1 MLIGKNKRK
10 VGKRA
15 LCLIFAFLLSI
26 NSFAAIVSDND
37 GSAFVTKAEFE
48 ALKDNFA
55 SQVDQYNTSIDSKI
69 DGAIAAYLAG
79 GQLQKKA
86 MEKPI
91 LSGPIYTYDNT
102 GDSTRMRYVYG
113 PPVAVGTLKCAQWAD
128 SSPYGNTAMYTMVT
142 TSNDHNK
149 STWWQTKLLVSDID
163 DTKRIAAWN
172 GRSIKAYDELDIS
185 YAYFNL
191 SDVNWGS
198 PAANMQLTKSN
209 YNTRVGQRINFYG
222 YAIASF
228 YAVASINAE
237 PATETN
243 IYVNRINNYWGDIRN
258 QNTILLGNNIAYDC
272 FSNMDA
278 NRNWRYNGTHENLKQ
293 SVTSASTQTL
303 SYVTNGLF
311 SGTTSLMG
319 LFANAHTTTNRV
331 TTGSKSNFTSTVSN
345 RAYQSTASSRT
356 GVKWN
361 TGEIWYY
368 PGIGFETYYLSN
380 WNQLYLPDLD
390 NFARIMRDDNVK
402 GYEILMQ
409 DSNGGYHVPMTAG
422 LPLLVVKPEEKVELD
437 FEVYNY
443 SLNTLAT
450 STNYG
455 VETRTTPS
463 RTYIWAK
470 TSPFTSNDPNSEADL
485 KITSGGGVYKS
496 TDSAYDKGVYITS
509 NKATL
514 KFDEIDEKCCIWLKW
529 STNNKLGGGVAIIP
543 SRIIHIS

>member
-1 MLIGKNKRK
+1 MGKK
-10 VGKRA
+10 A

-26 NSFAAIVSDND
+26 NSFAAVVSDND
-37 GSAFVTKAEFE
+37 GSAFITKAEFE

-79 GQLQKKA
+79 SQLQKKA

-102 GDSTRMRYVYG
+102 GDSTKMRYVYG
-113 PPVAVGTLKCAQWAD
+113 PPAAVGTLKCAQWSDVSA
-128 SSPYGNTAMYTMVT
+128 STYPYGNTAMYTMAT
-142 TSNDHNK
+142 ASNDHNK

-191 SDVNWGS
+191 DGVNWGR
-198 PAANMQLTKSN
+198 PAANMQLIKSS

-222 YAIASF
+222 YAIATF
-228 YAVASINAE
+228 YAVASINDMA
-237 PATETN
+237 ATSTDV
-243 IYVNRINNYWGDIRN
+243 YVNSINNNWGDIRN
-258 QNTILLGNNIAYDC
+258 QNTILFGNNIAYDC

-293 SVTSASTQTL
+293 SITSASTQTL
-303 SYVTNGLF
+303 NYVTNGLF
-311 SGTTSLMG
+311 SGTTSLSG
-319 LFANAHTTTNRV
+319 TFANAHTTTARV
-331 TTGSKSNFTSTVSN
+331 TTGSKSAFTTTVSN
-345 RAYQSTASSRT
+345 RAYQSTSSSRA

-368 PGIGFETYYLSN
+368 PGIGFETYYLTN

-402 GYEILMQ
+402 GYETLMQ

-443 SLNTLAT
+443 SLNTLAS

-455 VETRTTPS
+455 KETRTTPS

-485 KITSGGGVYKS
+485 EITSGGGVYKS
-496 TDSAYDKGVYITS
+496 TDSAYNKGVYITS